1 MSILAFAI
9 LVLAAAIPGM
19 FNEEEIDDCEGEW
32 DESFVDR
39 SDDIG
44 ESA

>member
-1 MSILAFAI
+1 MNIVAVIAF
-9 LVLAAAIPGM
+9 VLAWVTPG
-19 FNEEEIDDCEGEW
+19 FFFSEEVDDCEGEW

-44 ESA
+44 EPV